1 MSFGI
6 VFQKLH
12 SAIDMKAPNNLPPRW
27 AERLIER
34 IAAPSLREE
43 ILGDLFELF
52 QKRSTRLGRIPAQW
66 LYILDIILLIHPRL
80 WRRNAETAYIH
91 DHSTD
96 LSKPNPIAM
105 LSNYMKIA
113 ARNLKNNKAYTL
125 INIAGLALGM
135 SCAIL
140 IFMLV
145 RYHLSFDNFHADSD
159 RIYRIVTEQHRDNID
174 YQRSVPAPLGK
185 IFRNDYTFGEK
196 VARIATFEESLITLK
211 NGRELRKFKDDLAFT
226 ESDFFEIFNFP
237 LLQGNKATA
246 LEAPGTAI
254 ITEKVAEKYFAHENP
269 IGKVFWFDNK
279 IAFTVTG
286 VLKDLP
292 ENSDRK
298 TGIYVS
304 YNSLKAFNAWL
315 ASDDSWGG
323 IQGAMQCFVRLRP
336 GVTVAEVEK
345 VFPAYVKRYRPT
357 SKNVHHYRLQQL
369 ADVHF
374 DSRYDGP
381 MERRTLWILSVIGL
395 FLIVTAC
402 VNFVNLAT
410 AQAFRRSK
418 EVGVRKVLGG
428 VKGQLFWQFLSE
440 TLLISTAAIIIALVL
455 AALALPAANSFFD
468 TKMSINLF
476 SDRLLLSFILTLGI
490 VVTFFAGSYPG
501 LVLARFQPIT
511 ALKGKMSQASIGGF
525 NTRRTLIVIQ
535 FAISQMLI
543 IGMVVIINQ
552 MRYAS
557 QADLGFN
564 KDAIVMLPLGIDST
578 NVKMKTLKNEIAE
591 IAGVEKI
598 SLCFSA
604 PASSQAWNNSI
615 RFDNQSEEVN
625 FLTSIKAAD
634 ADYIST
640 FGLELAAGRNIFP
653 TDSVREFL
661 VNEAFTR
668 KLNFKTPQEAIG
680 KRIAAN
686 GGTMV
691 APIVGIV
698 KDFHDRSFHEDIN
711 AIAITSFNSNYS
723 EMAIKVNLADIK
735 NTMSAIEKAWTAKYP
750 DQIFESQFLD
760 ESIARF
766 YETEERMLKLIQ
778 VFSFIA
784 IFIGALGLYG
794 LVSFMAAQ
802 KTKEIGIRKVL
813 GSSIFEVL
821 WIFGKEFST
830 LILVAFAI
838 AAPVAWWVMNGW
850 LQDFKFQIKIDIW
863 VFVLTLTSTFLIA
876 LVTVFY
882 RAFKAVL
889 MDPVKSLRSE

>member
-1 MSFGI
+1 MRPS
-6 VFQKLH
+6 
-12 SAIDMKAPNNLPPRW
+12 NNLPPRW

-34 IAAPSLREE
+34 IAAPYLREE

-52 QKRSTRLGRIPAQW
+52 QKRVTRFGHILAQW
-66 LYILDIILLIHPRL
+66 MYVLDIILLIHPRL
-80 WRRNAETAYIH
+80 WRKNPETARLPHY
-91 DHSTD
+91 STD
-96 LSKPNPIAM
+96 FSKPNPIDM
-105 LSNYMKIA
+105 LSNYMKVA
-113 ARNLKNNKAYTL
+113 ARNLKTNKAYAL

-145 RYHLSFDNFHADSD
+145 RYHLSFDNFHAGSE
-159 RIYRIVTEQHRDNID
+159 RIYRIVTEQHRDNIS

-185 IFRNDYTFGEK
+185 AFRNDYTFAEK
-196 VARIATFEESLITLK
+196 VARIATFEESLITLR
-211 NGRELRKFKDDLAFT
+211 NGNELRKFKDELAYA
-226 ESDFFEIFNFP
+226 EADFFEIFNFP

-254 ITEKVAEKYFAHENP
+254 ITEKIAEKYFAHENP
-269 IGKVFWFDNK
+269 IGKVFWLDNK

-286 VLKDLP
+286 ILKDLP

-304 YNSLKAFNAWL
+304 YNSLKALNPWL

-323 IQGAMQCFVRLRP
+323 IQSVMQCFVRLRP
-336 GVTVAEVEK
+336 GVTVAQVEK

-357 SKNVHHYRLQQL
+357 SKNVHHYKLQHL
-369 ADVHF
+369 ADIHF

-381 MERRTLWILSVIGL
+381 MERRNLWILSVIGL
-395 FLIVTAC
+395 FLIATAC

-410 AQAFRRSK
+410 AQAFKRSK

-428 VKGQLFWQFLSE
+428 LKGQLFWQFLSE
-440 TLLISTAAIIIALVL
+440 TFLISTAAIIIALVL
-455 AALALPAANSFFD
+455 TYLVLPAANSFFD
-468 TKMSINLF
+468 IRMSINLL
-476 SDRLLLSFILTLGI
+476 SDRLLLTFVMILGI
-490 VVTFFAGSYPG
+490 LVTFFAGSYPG
-501 LVLARFQPIT
+501 LVLARFQPIA

-535 FAISQMLI
+535 FAISQILI

-552 MRYAS
+552 MRYAN
-557 QADLGFN
+557 QADLGFD

-578 NVKMKTLKNEIAE
+578 NVKMKTLKSEISE

-604 PASSQAWNNSI
+604 PASWEAWNNSI

-625 FLTSIKAAD
+625 FPTSIKAGD

-661 VNEAFTR
+661 VNETFTR
-668 KLNFKTPQEAIG
+668 KLNFKTPQDAIG
-680 KRIAAN
+680 KVIAAN

-691 APIVGIV
+691 APIVGVV

-711 AIAITSFNSNYS
+711 AIAFTSFIPNYS
-723 EMAIKVNLADIK
+723 VMAIKVNLANIK
-735 NTMSAIEKAWTAKYP
+735 YTMSAIEKTWTAKYP

-760 ESIARF
+760 DSIGRF

-813 GSSIFEVL
+813 GSSISEVL

-830 LILVAFAI
+830 LILIAFAI

-850 LQDFKFQIKIDIW
+850 LQDFKFQIKIDVW
-863 VFVLTLTSTFLIA
+863 VFILTLASTFLIV
-876 LVTVFY
+876 LVTVLY
-882 RAFKAVL
+882 KALKAVQ